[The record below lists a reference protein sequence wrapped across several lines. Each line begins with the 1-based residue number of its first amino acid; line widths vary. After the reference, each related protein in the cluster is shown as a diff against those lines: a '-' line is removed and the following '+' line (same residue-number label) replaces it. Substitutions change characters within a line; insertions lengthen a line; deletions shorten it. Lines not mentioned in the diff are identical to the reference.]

1 MRGLPVALSTVL
13 CLVACSGSR
22 GASPPQGAA
31 PRASGAEGVDASAQS
46 LSNEPEAVEAPPS
59 PPPPA
64 LGPVTIV
71 PAPRRATPSPAPR
84 VSIRAPVSGSTV
96 RESRVELRLE
106 VEGWRDVASAA
117 DMRHAVVAL
126 DAEPPR
132 RVDDPARPVVFE
144 NLADGTHVARV
155 FLAWEDH
162 ECLAAPVAETVF
174 HVGRASRAPAFDPAA
189 PALVLL
195 RPDGELTG
203 DEAERARLEF
213 HLRNAPEGAVVRVR
227 FDGGE
232 PRVLTSTEPHE
243 ITNLSSG
250 AHTVAAEIIGP
261 DGAPLDRPGARAE
274 RRFLVRRA
282 RR

>member
-1 MRGLPVALSTVL
+1 MRGLSVALSTVL
-13 CLVACSGSR
+13 CLLACSGSR
-22 GASPPQGAA
+22 GVSPSRGAPQRAA
-31 PRASGAEGVDASAQS
+31 GAEGVDASAQS
-46 LSNEPEAVEAPPS
+46 LSNEPDAAE
-59 PPPPA
+59 
-64 LGPVTIV
+64 
-71 PAPRRATPSPAPR
+71 ATPSAPAAGPVAITAAARRAAPSAAPR
-84 VSIRAPVSGSTV
+84 VSIRAPTSGSTL
-96 RESRVELRLE
+96 RENRVELRLD
-106 VEGWRDVASAA
+106 VQGWRDVASAA

-162 ECLAAPVAETVF
+162 QCLAAPVAETVF
-174 HVGRASRAPAFDPAA
+174 HVGRASRDAPFDPAA

-203 DEAERARLEF
+203 DEAERVPLEY

-227 FDGGE
+227 LDGAE
-232 PRVLTSTEPHE
+232 PIDLTSAEPHE
-243 ITNLSSG
+243 IANLSNG
-250 AHTVAAEIIGP
+250 AHTVAAQLVGP
-261 DGAPLDRPGARAE
+261 DGAPVDRPGARAE